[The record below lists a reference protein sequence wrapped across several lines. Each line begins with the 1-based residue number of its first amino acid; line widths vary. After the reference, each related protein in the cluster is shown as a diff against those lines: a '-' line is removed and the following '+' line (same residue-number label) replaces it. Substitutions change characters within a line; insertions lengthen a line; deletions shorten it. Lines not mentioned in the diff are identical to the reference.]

1 MNHQSATARRTR
13 TSGPE
18 RAAWAA
24 LPIISVL
31 LLALAAGSAAAQTS
45 GTTPSPFTTGML
57 SGLTGST
64 LAVQASNGSTT
75 NVVVTGSTSYRQT
88 SSATTSDLA
97 IGDCVRVSGTG
108 STTSGIHATTVA
120 ITKATSKGC
129 MNNPAGFAAGR
140 GAGGRPFGNR
150 PPGGRTGFTLP
161 NGGTI
166 PRNIAAAFGSV
177 TSISGQQLS
186 VKAIVR
192 PKNNKSKPKTGTV
205 TVTLSGSTT
214 LTQTQKAAETNL
226 AVGSCV
232 SANGTVDSLGTI
244 TARNVTISQ
253 PVNGTCAG
261 GFGGFGGGPGGF
273 GGGPGGFGGGPPTT
287 NSTT

>member
-1 MNHQSATARRTR
+1 
-13 TSGPE
+13 
-18 RAAWAA
+18 
-24 LPIISVL
+24 
-31 LLALAAGSAAAQTS
+31 
-45 GTTPSPFTTGML
+45 
-57 SGLTGST
+57 
-64 LAVQASNGSTT
+64 
-75 NVVVTGSTSYRQT
+75 
-88 SSATTSDLA
+88 
-97 IGDCVRVSGTG
+97 
-108 STTSGIHATTVA
+108 
-120 ITKATSKGC
+120 
-129 MNNPAGFAAGR
+129 MNNPGGFAARR
-140 GAGGRPFGNR
+140 GAGARPFGNR

-214 LTQTQKAAETNL
+214 LTQTQKAAETDL

-244 TARNVTISQ
+244 TAKNVTISQ

-261 GFGGFGGGPGGF
+261 GFGGFGGGAGGF
-273 GGGPGGFGGGPPTT
+273 GGGAGGFGRRTPTT